1 MNKKQTWGRQP
12 TYRNGK
18 HNKRALKAF
27 SDMAS
32 GMAIIVNDRKAAE
45 RLVAIKQKID
55 YQLDSANGAD
65 ISLYVNSVFN
75 DFISLRDVAGDG
87 TKDELNDAVS
97 VLEADITVMLG
108 LIRAKVEVTPW
119 DEQQDKR
126 VVRFEQKVS
135 SVKSIYKRTSDDYKK
150 VHTQYEQAGMALY
163 APNEPMIKQRLESKV
178 KRLGAYCESRQTALS
193 VLGRIL
199 DELTELE
206 SYAKNSPALA
216 GRIGRLINITA
227 LADFYSRPVKSQAQ
241 REKLE
246 GELLFIMQN
255 VGLAFK
261 QGNNMDEVMYGKQK
275 SADTTVQTGDT
286 ITVQTDWSENG
297 ISGTNKKQ
305 FGGQV
310 Q

>member
-1 MNKKQTWGRQP
+1 MNKKQIWKRQP
-12 TYRNGK
+12 NYRNGK

-27 SDMAS
+27 SVMAS

-45 RLVAIKQKID
+45 RLVAVRQKID

-65 ISLYVNSVFN
+65 ISLYVSSVFN
-75 DFISLRDVAGDG
+75 DFIALRDAAGDG
-87 TKDELNDAVS
+87 TKEELNDALS
-97 VLEADITVMLG
+97 ALEADISVMLG

-126 VVRFEQKVS
+126 VVGFEQKVS
-135 SVKSIYKRTSDDYKK
+135 SIKSIYKRTADDYKK
-150 VHTQYEQAGMALY
+150 IHTQYEQVEMALY
-163 APNEPMIKQRLESKV
+163 APNEPMVKQRLESKG
-178 KRLGAYCESRQTALS
+178 KRLGVYCGSRQTAMS
-193 VLGRIL
+193 VLGRII

-216 GRIGRLINITA
+216 KRISRLINITV

-255 VGLAFK
+255 IGIAFK

-275 SADTTVQTGDT
+275 SADTTVQTGET
-286 ITVQTDWSENG
+286 TTVQTDLSENG
-297 ISGTNKKQ
+297 ISGTNKNY